1 MSITKVAIADPAFL
15 VREGFKKIIENKKDM
30 ELASEISEGKDLWI
44 RLENSNPDILVLDYK
59 YNGFIKLEDIPKI
72 KEVYPSMEII
82 IISNDWNKENIL
94 YLIKN
99 GVKSYLT
106 KECNSDEIYNAID
119 SVLKNEKF
127 FCNKILDIILEK
139 HLEDQNFENVNLSF
153 RETEVI
159 KLIVD
164 GLTNQEI
171 AEKLF
176 ISIHTVYTHKK
187 NIMRKLQLKSPVE
200 LVLYAINSGLI
211 K

>member
-1 MSITKVAIADPAFL
+1 MSITRVSIADPAFL

-30 ELASEISEGKDLWI
+30 ELASEISEGKDLRI